1 VLLALKGVGAAY
13 GMSQVLSGIELTVG
27 AGEAVALLGRNGVGK
42 TTLLRTI
49 VGLHS
54 ANTGTIAFG
63 DDQVVKMP
71 AYRRARLGIG
81 YVPQGRGIFPQL
93 TVAENLSVGSSAL
106 DGRKPAVSPDP
117 APLYDLFPAL
127 VKLRERKGGVLSGGE
142 QQQLALA
149 RALLG
154 KPKLLLLDEPAEG
167 IQPNVVQEI
176 GRILSTVRKELGVA
190 ILIVEQ
196 HLDFAWAITE
206 RYYVMQRG
214 TVVKTG
220 TTAGESPEAI
230 APLLSV

>member
-1 VLLALKGVGAAY
+1 MLALKDVGAAY
-13 GMSQVLSGIELTVG
+13 GMSQVLNGIAMTVG
-27 AGEAVALLGRNGVGK
+27 SGEAVALLGRNGVGK

-49 VGLHS
+49 VGLHP
-54 ANTGTIAFG
+54 ANTGSISF
-63 DDQVVKMP
+63 DDANVVKLP

-106 DGRKPAVSPDP
+106 DGRKPAVTPDP

-127 VKLRERKGGVLSGGE
+127 TRLRDRKGGVLSGGE

-176 GRILSTVRKELGVA
+176 GRILTTVRRELGVA

-196 HLDFAWAITE
+196 HLDFAWAITD

-214 TVVKTG
+214 TVIKTG

>member
-1 VLLALKGVGAAY
+1 MLALENIGAAY
-13 GMSQVLSGIELTVG
+13 GMSQVLSGIALTVG

-54 ANTGTIAFG
+54 ANAGSIAL
-63 DDQVVKMP
+63 DDSNVVKLP
-71 AYRRARLGIG
+71 AFRRARLGIG

-93 TVAENLSVGSSAL
+93 TVAENLSVGASAL
-106 DGRKPAVSPDP
+106 GGRKPAVAPDP
-117 APLYDLFPAL
+117 APLYDLFPTL
-127 VKLRERKGGVLSGGE
+127 TKLRERKGGVLSGGE

-154 KPKLLLLDEPAEG
+154 KPRLLLLDEPAEG
-167 IQPNVVQEI
+167 IQPNVVAEI
-176 GRILSTVRKELGVA
+176 GRILSTVRRELGVA

-196 HLDFAWAITE
+196 HLDFAWSITD

-214 TVVKTG
+214 TVVKSGATS
-220 TTAGESPEAI
+220 TESPESI

>member
-1 VLLALKGVGAAY
+1 MLALDNIGAAY
-13 GMSQVLSGIELTVG
+13 GMSQVLNGIALTVA

-49 VGLHS
+49 VGLHP
-54 ANTGTIAFG
+54 ANAGSIAF
-63 DDQVVKMP
+63 DERNVVKLP
-71 AYRRARLGIG
+71 AFRRARLGIG

-93 TVAENLSVGSSAL
+93 TVAENLSVGASAL
-106 DGRKPAVSPDP
+106 DGRTPAVAADP

-127 VKLRERKGGVLSGGE
+127 TKLRDRKGGVLSGGE

-154 KPKLLLLDEPAEG
+154 KPRLLLLDEPAEG
-167 IQPNVVQEI
+167 IQPNVVAEI
-176 GRILSTVRKELGVA
+176 GRILTAVRRELGVA

-214 TVVKTG
+214 TVVKSG
-220 TTAGESPEAI
+220 ATASESPEAI